1 MNWLLIIIT
10 ASNITFSRISDS
22 EESCQTLGEF
32 YTQGIEYT
40 ASWTCVNAETIQQL
54 SD

>member
-1 MNWLLIIIT
+1 MTIT

-22 EESCQTLGEF
+22 VESFQSLGEF
-32 YTQGIEYT
+32 YTQGIEYA
-40 ASWTCVNAETIQQL
+40 ASWTCVNADTIQQL